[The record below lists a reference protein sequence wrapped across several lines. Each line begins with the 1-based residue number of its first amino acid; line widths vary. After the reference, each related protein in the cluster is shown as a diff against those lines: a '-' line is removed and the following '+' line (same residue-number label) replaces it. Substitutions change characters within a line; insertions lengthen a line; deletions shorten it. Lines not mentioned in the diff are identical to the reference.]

1 MESNGKRTFA
11 QNLSTDKIV
20 DEKES
25 KYVFAAL
32 KLIEQLYHDGLISV
46 RIFQNI
52 LNDCADTV
60 DLSQFVVYEET
71 NGKESDEN
79 V

>member
-1 MESNGKRTFA
+1 MEKRTFA
-11 QNLSTDKIV
+11 NNPSISKIV
-20 DEKES
+20 DEKDS
-25 KYVFAAL
+25 KHVFAAL

-52 LNDCADTV
+52 LSDYADIV
-60 DLSQFVVYEET
+60 DLSQFVIYEEM

>member
-1 MESNGKRTFA
+1 MEKRTFA
-11 QNLSTDKIV
+11 QNPSIRKIV
-20 DEKES
+20 DEKDP
-25 KYVFAAL
+25 KDVFAAL
-32 KLIEQLYHDGLISV
+32 KLIEQLYHDGQIST
-46 RIFQNI
+46 RMFQNI
-52 LNDCADTV
+52 LSDYAVIV

>member
-1 MESNGKRTFA
+1 MEKRTFA
-11 QNLSTDKIV
+11 NNPSISKIV
-20 DEKES
+20 DEKDS
-25 KYVFAAL
+25 KHVFAAL

-52 LNDCADTV
+52 LSDYADIV

>member
-1 MESNGKRTFA
+1 MEISSNRTFA
-11 QNLSTDKIV
+11 QKFSIDKIG

-32 KLIEQLYHDGLISV
+32 KLIEKLYHDKLISERV
-46 RIFQNI
+46 FVNI

-60 DLSQFVVYEET
+60 DLSQFVIYEE
-71 NGKESDEN
+71 EREEN
-79 V
+79 QKNV

>member
-1 MESNGKRTFA
+1 MEKRTFA
-11 QNLSTDKIV
+11 NNPSISKIV
-20 DEKES
+20 DEKDS
-25 KYVFAAL
+25 KHVFAAL

-46 RIFQNI
+46 RTFQNI
-52 LNDCADTV
+52 LNDYADIV
-60 DLSQFVVYEET
+60 DLSQFVIYEEM

>member
-1 MESNGKRTFA
+1 MEINSNRTFA
-11 QNLSTDKIV
+11 QKFSIDKIG

-32 KLIEQLYHDGLISV
+32 KLIERLYHDKLISERV
-46 RIFQNI
+46 FVNI
-52 LNDCADTV
+52 LNDCADIV
-60 DLSQFVVYEET
+60 DLSQFVIYEEER
-71 NGKESDEN
+71 KENQKN

>member
-1 MESNGKRTFA
+1 MEKRTFA
-11 QNLSTDKIV
+11 NNPSIRKIV
-20 DEKES
+20 DEKDS
-25 KYVFAAL
+25 KHVFAAL

-52 LNDCADTV
+52 LNDYADIV
-60 DLSQFVVYEET
+60 DLSQFVIYEEM

>member
-1 MESNGKRTFA
+1 MEINSNRTFA
-11 QNLSTDKIV
+11 QKFSIDKIG

-32 KLIEQLYHDGLISV
+32 KLIEKLYHDKLISERV
-46 RIFQNI
+46 FVNI

-60 DLSQFVVYEET
+60 DLSQFVIYEE
-71 NGKESDEN
+71 EREEN
-79 V
+79 QKNV

>member
-1 MESNGKRTFA
+1 MEKRTFA
-11 QNLSTDKIV
+11 NNPSISKIV
-20 DEKES
+20 DEKDS
-25 KYVFAAL
+25 KHVFAAL
-32 KLIEQLYHDGLISV
+32 KLIEQLYHDGLISL

-52 LNDCADTV
+52 LNDYADIV
-60 DLSQFVVYEET
+60 DLSQFVVYDET

>member
-1 MESNGKRTFA
+1 MEISSNRTFA
-11 QNLSTDKIV
+11 QKFSIDKIV

-32 KLIEQLYHDGLISV
+32 KLIERLYHDKLISERV
-46 RIFQNI
+46 FMNI

-60 DLSQFVVYEET
+60 DLSQFVIYEEEREE
-71 NGKESDEN
+71 KQRN

>member
-1 MESNGKRTFA
+1 MKSNGKRTFA

-32 KLIEQLYHDGLISV
+32 KLIERLYHDKLISERV
-46 RIFQNI
+46 FRSI
-52 LNDCADTV
+52 LNECADTV
-60 DLSQFVVYEET
+60 ALSQFVIYEDE
-71 NGKESDEN
+71 GKEERNN

>member
-1 MESNGKRTFA
+1 MEKRTFA
-11 QNLSTDKIV
+11 NNLSISRIV
-20 DEKES
+20 DEKDS
-25 KYVFAAL
+25 KHVFAAL

-46 RIFQNI
+46 RTFQNI
-52 LNDCADTV
+52 LNDYADIV
-60 DLSQFVVYEET
+60 DLSQFVIYEEM

>member
-1 MESNGKRTFA
+1 MEKRTFA
-11 QNLSTDKIV
+11 SNPSISKIV
-20 DEKES
+20 DEKDS
-25 KYVFAAL
+25 KHVFAAL

-52 LNDCADTV
+52 LSDYADIV

>member
-1 MESNGKRTFA
+1 MEINSNRTFA
-11 QNLSTDKIV
+11 QKISTDKIG

-32 KLIEQLYHDGLISV
+32 KLIERLYHDKLISERV
-46 RIFQNI
+46 FVNI
-52 LNDCADTV
+52 LNDCADIV
-60 DLSQFVVYEET
+60 DLSQFVIYEEER
-71 NGKESDEN
+71 KENQKN